1 MAGLLAWAA
10 DVVGANE
17 SGSDN
22 SDDPSSIPLILTPQ
36 QQQYLTELNHKA
48 ASLNRSIQDL
58 RLRIPPSDI
67 SQRLP
72 HLHAHSLASNAAL
85 ALQLNSH
92 SSTRE
97 QAQERE
103 AKLLEQN
110 AAYENEITNCE
121 AKIQEKLQEAEQLQQ
136 KLKEMNLIE
145 ENLKAKL
152 QKVEAASS
160 SSQPENSSIEHNE
173 VDTEAA
179 EEASRSALLEKL
191 ENKKKELE
199 LVEEKSQI
207 LEKKWA
213 EVQEKALKQPS
224 PGQREKA
231 LDKQLYS
238 LMEQLASKQD
248 QAEALANE
256 IHIKE
261 KELERLNA
269 LWRGVE
275 NTSKEASGTAPRNR
289 FVRSGSNI
297 GFDTDSDFDGR
308 NNLPY
313 HSGSRFEHRQR
324 LRLLRSSFVLYV
336 FLLHI
341 IVFIRILFI

>member
-48 ASLNRSIQDL
+48 SSLNRSIQDL

-136 KLKEMNLIE
+136 KLKEMDLIE

-152 QKVEAASS
+152 QKVQAASS

-289 FVRSGSNI
+289 FVRSGSNM